1 MEAAMFMEAQANSW
15 YNHYQCLDAT
25 ERLGG
30 ATPGTVNSPSKGGS
44 QVTPKKQKAVSI
56 YWFFY
61 ICTFIFLTL
70 LVCTS
75 SRILRYTH

>member
-15 YNHYQCLDAT
+15 YNHYQCVDAT

-56 YWFFY
+56 Y
-61 ICTFIFLTL
+61 
-70 LVCTS
+70 
-75 SRILRYTH
+75 